1 MFKHILFPTDGSELS
16 DQALGAA
23 VELAASTGARL
34 TAVHVI
40 DPYHVPPTDL
50 TWVYPDAMT
59 PEEYERTA
67 TRLSGAILA
76 RVKDA
81 AEKAAVACETLSL
94 FAKAPWDAIVKTVDE
109 HACDVVVMASH
120 GRRGIAGMLIGSE
133 TQKVLTHSHVPVL
146 VYR

>member
-16 DQALGAA
+16 DVALGAA
-23 VELAASTGARL
+23 VELATATGARL
-34 TAVHVI
+34 TALHVI

-50 TWVYPDAMT
+50 TWVFPDAMT
-59 PEEYERTA
+59 PEEYERVSV
-67 TRLSGAILA
+67 RLSNAILHRA
-76 RVKDA
+76 KAA

-94 FAKAPWDAIVKTVDE
+94 FAKAPWGAIVKAVDE
-109 HACDVVVMASH
+109 YACDVVVMASH

-133 TQKVLTHSHVPVL
+133 TQKVLTHSRVPVL